1 MCMDT
6 SLDESLITDICYACG
21 YSKKNA
27 DKHKNDSFF
36 IGFLIG
42 VTTTS
47 LVITL
52 GIIFNT

>member
-1 MCMDT
+1 MDT